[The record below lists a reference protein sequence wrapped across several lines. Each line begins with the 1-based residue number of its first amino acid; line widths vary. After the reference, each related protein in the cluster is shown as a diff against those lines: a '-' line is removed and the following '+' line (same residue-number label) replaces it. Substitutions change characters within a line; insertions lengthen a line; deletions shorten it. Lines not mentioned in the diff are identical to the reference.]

1 MQQKKEKSLK
11 DEHAIAVLVHHIK
24 VLHNNTHLVLGLHDG
39 FLLSADLL
47 DTVLLFLALLAR
59 ALVCGLVG
67 RKLLKH

>member
-1 MQQKKEKSLK
+1 MR
-11 DEHAIAVLVHHIK
+11 
-24 VLHNNTHLVLGLHDG
+24 LVLGLHDR

-67 RKLLKH
+67 RNLLKYYIQMNME